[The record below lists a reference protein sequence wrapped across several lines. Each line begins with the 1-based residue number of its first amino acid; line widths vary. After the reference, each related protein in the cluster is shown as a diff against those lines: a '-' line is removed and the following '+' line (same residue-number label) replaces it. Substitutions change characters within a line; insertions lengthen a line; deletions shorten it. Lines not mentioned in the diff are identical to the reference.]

1 MKRYLMLITIVAAM
15 LAAMMACTKD
25 ASLQN
30 PEGDTQHAPDM
41 RHITVRAYLTPTPD
55 AAASTSAAPE
65 STASNPGGDL
75 AAAATDPEPLTMQT
89 QYSLGEGVKVAWA
102 VDDAILLCDAQ
113 GGISELYV
121 SEVLP
126 DGSAVFEGETS
137 ATPGSEVTAFL
148 ENAAVS
154 VDCYDR
160 STHTMRIDLSTQ
172 RGTFSDAANHDV
184 VFAKGTCGETS
195 VNLHFE
201 HKTTML
207 CFYLTLPQGEGA
219 GTELKN
225 FIISSGNSEE
235 RTYKNVMNVNTVT
248 GATTCTNGGS
258 AAATGEIMSPSTST
272 IISGGTIL
280 PMYYSVCPV
289 ALQNAIIQ
297 CTVARDPT
305 MRYVWRVAGAST
317 PLVPE
322 AGKFY
327 LLQRRQPRQAMS
339 GTFWVDDSA
348 LTVGLGAAAIDI
360 PENTTG
366 NPVTTESSTD
376 LWGYKYNLKVLQIE
390 PKDFAGDYTL
400 AVESTGAV
408 FTATSKGTVSAATTA
423 SAGTYGSKGGVTK
436 GYWYDSNWTRDKSF
450 GASTAVNFAYTG
462 GSPYNLSASLYE
474 DLRMPAS
481 ATIDYDNHVATLT
494 LRIEN
499 KSYQVS
505 TGLYGGTSEY
515 LAYQTELISNPGS
528 SEKYQLGYANGGAFS
543 YGGSVAVKGSD
554 ITATFAKDKVCTA
567 YTKFNVR
574 GILVNRYVNNSGVTA
589 TQLIRSTNNFYA
601 YDQPNASGSAYAL
614 AIQGTFTLTKASGT
628 VPAGGITGIGYTP
641 KN

>member
-1 MKRYLMLITIVAAM
+1 MKRFLLFITMVVMAA
-15 LAAMMACTKD
+15 ACSKE

-30 PEGDTQHAPDM
+30 PEGDRQQVPEM
-41 RHITVRAYLTPTPD
+41 RHITVRAYLTPT
-55 AAASTSAAPE
+55 SGTSESAATTPE
-65 STASNPGGDL
+65 STATNPGAESGAESD
-75 AAAATDPEPLTMQT
+75 TESLTMQT
-89 QYSLGEGVKVAWA
+89 QYSVSEGVKLAWE
-102 VDDAILLCDAQ
+102 VNDAILLCDAQ

-148 ENAAVS
+148 ENAAVTA
-154 VDCYDR
+154 DCYDR

-172 RGTFSDAANHDV
+172 RGTLSDAANHDV

-219 GTELKN
+219 GTQMNN
-225 FIISSGNSEE
+225 FIISSGKTGEK
-235 RTYKNVMNVNTVT
+235 TYKNVMNVNTVT
-248 GATTCTNGGS
+248 GATTYTDGGS
-258 AAATGEIMSPSTST
+258 AAATGEIMSPSGSSL
-272 IISGGTIL
+272 ISGGNIL
-280 PMYYSVCPV
+280 PLYYSVCPV

-297 CTVARDPT
+297 CTAARDPA
-305 MRYVWRVAGAST
+305 MRFVWRLAGAST

-327 LLQRRQPRQAMS
+327 LLQRRQPHLAMS

-348 LTVGLGAAAIDI
+348 QTVGLGAAAINI
-360 PENTTG
+360 PANTTG
-366 NPVTTESSTD
+366 NPVTTERSTD
-376 LWGYKYNLKVLQIE
+376 LWGFKYNLKVLQIE

-408 FTATSKGTVSAATTA
+408 FTSTSKGTVSAATTA

-436 GYWYDSNWTRDKSF
+436 GYWYDSNWNRIKTF

-543 YGGSVAVKGSD
+543 YGGSVEVKGSD

-574 GILVNRYVNNSGVTA
+574 GILVNRYVNNTGVTA
-589 TQLIRSTNNFYA
+589 TQLIRSTGNYYA

-628 VPAGGITGIGYTP
+628 VPADGITGIGYTP

>member
-1 MKRYLMLITIVAAM
+1 MLITIVAAM

-30 PEGDTQHAPDM
+30 PEGNTQHAPEM
-41 RHITVRAYLTPTPD
+41 RHITVRAYLTPAPD
-55 AAASTSAAPE
+55 AAASTPAAPE
-65 STASNPGGDL
+65 STATNPGGDL
-75 AAAATDPEPLTMQT
+75 AATATDPEPLTMQT

-113 GGISELYV
+113 GGLSELYV

-137 ATPGSEVTAFL
+137 AAPGSEVTAFL

-154 VDCYDR
+154 ADCYDR

-235 RTYKNVMNVNTVT
+235 RTYKNVMNVNTLT

-348 LTVGLGAAAIDI
+348 LTVGLGTAAINI

-423 SAGTYGSKGGVTK
+423 STGTYGSKGGVTK

-528 SEKYQLGYANGGAFS
+528 SEKYQLGYANGGVFS

-574 GILVNRYVNNSGVTA
+574 GILVNRYVNNTGVTA
-589 TQLIRSTNNFYA
+589 TQLIRSTNNVYA